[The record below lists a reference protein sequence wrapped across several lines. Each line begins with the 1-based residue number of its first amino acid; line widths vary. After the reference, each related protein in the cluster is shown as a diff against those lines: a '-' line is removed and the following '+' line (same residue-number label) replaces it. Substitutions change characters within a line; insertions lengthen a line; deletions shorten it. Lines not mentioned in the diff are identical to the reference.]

1 MSDQDDLFFE
11 TIAPYSP
18 KVRRRLGELR
28 KLILSTARSLEGA
41 GEITQALRWGQFSF
55 LTLESSSGSTVRI
68 DSKRNDTET
77 VAIYFHCQ
85 SGLIEHFKELY
96 PDQLK
101 YEGQRAIV
109 LNADAPLPEA
119 TLRHCISLALT
130 HHLRK
135 LPAKGR
141 KTKRA

>member
-1 MSDQDDLFFE
+1 MTTQDRLFAE

-18 KVRRRLGELR
+18 NARSRLGELR
-28 KLILSTARSLEGA
+28 KLILSTARSLEGV
-41 GEITQALRWGQFSF
+41 GEIAQALRWGQFSF
-55 LTLESSSGSTVRI
+55 LTLESGSGSTIRI
-68 DSKRNDTET
+68 DGRRGDASS

-109 LNADAPLPEA
+109 LKVDAPLPEA
-119 TLRHCISLALT
+119 KLRHCISLALT

-135 LPAKGR
+135 LPAKSR
-141 KTKRA
+141 KAKRA

>member
-1 MSDQDDLFFE
+1 MSDQDDLFSE

-28 KLILSTARSLEGA
+28 KLILSTARSLEGV
-41 GEITQALRWGQFSF
+41 GEIAQALRWGQFSF
-55 LTLESSSGSTVRI
+55 LTLESGSTVRI
-68 DSKRNDTET
+68 DSRRNDIET

-109 LNADAPLPEA
+109 LTVNAPLPEA